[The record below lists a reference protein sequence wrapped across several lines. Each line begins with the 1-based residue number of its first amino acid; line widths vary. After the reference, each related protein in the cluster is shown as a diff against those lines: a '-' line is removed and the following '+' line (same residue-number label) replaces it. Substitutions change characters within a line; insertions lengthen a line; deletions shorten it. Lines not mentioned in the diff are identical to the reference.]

1 MKSLVAIM
9 AVGRENKHHNRIFV
23 DTVHKTV
30 LLGDASTP
38 TPFRL
43 PFQGLRMSRT
53 CRGML
58 HQLDKK
64 FCQFLEG
71 IWFAMLKQPHMLLG
85 FIGIT
90 ELVHSSQRLLRNVLS
105 SSTEFICL
113 VFPCRYSSSP
123 RSSMAKK
130 SSSDIKVGSFS
141 CSLTTRRTY
150 FATRANAISLPEIA
164 PRPCRISALYEL
176 IVAVFILIV
185 FIV

>member
-23 DTVHKTV
+23 NTVHKTV

-38 TPFRL
+38 TAFWL
-43 PFQGLRMSRT
+43 PFQGFGMSST

-58 HQLDKK
+58 HQLYKK
-64 FCQFLEG
+64 FGQFLEG
-71 IWFAMLKQPHMLLG
+71 IWFAVLKQLHMLLG

-90 ELVHSSQRLLRNVLS
+90 ELVHNGSQRLLRKALS

-150 FATRANAISLPEIA
+150 FATRAKAASLPDMA

-176 IVAVFILIV
+176 ISAVFIL
-185 FIV
+185 